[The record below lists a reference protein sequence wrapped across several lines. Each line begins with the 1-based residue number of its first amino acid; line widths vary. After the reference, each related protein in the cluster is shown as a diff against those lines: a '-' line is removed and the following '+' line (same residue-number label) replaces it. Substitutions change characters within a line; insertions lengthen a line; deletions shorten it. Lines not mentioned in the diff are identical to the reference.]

1 MVKIKLVGIA
11 GSISEQ
17 SYNRELLYYIQ
28 HSFKDLFDFEVLD
41 IKDLPLFNQDHLE
54 VLESFEFQEIQKKI
68 EAADGVVI
76 ATPEHNRTVPAPLK
90 SLLEWLSFKIHPL
103 KAKPVKIMGAS
114 YLDQGT
120 SSAQMHLRQILESP
134 GIDALVLPGQEF
146 LLGNCQSA
154 FDKVGNIIDQ
164 KTAQYLRKSMEVFV
178 TYVLTLKPLNQ
189 SVSLNHE
196 FQMEEIWASQLLQV
210 LDRTSDDP
218 TRVYSQLQAIRP
230 IVEWYQSHSVDN
242 QQL

>member
-1 MVKIKLVGIA
+1 
-11 GSISEQ
+11 
-17 SYNRELLYYIQ
+17 
-28 HSFKDLFDFEVLD
+28 
-41 IKDLPLFNQDHLE
+41 
-54 VLESFEFQEIQKKI
+54 
-68 EAADGVVI
+68 
-76 ATPEHNRTVPAPLK
+76 
-90 SLLEWLSFKIHPL
+90 
-103 KAKPVKIMGAS
+103 
-114 YLDQGT
+114 
-120 SSAQMHLRQILESP
+120 MHLRQILESP

-154 FDKVGNIIDQ
+154 FDKDGNIIDQ

-178 TYVLTLKPLNQ
+178 TYVFTLKPLSQ

-242 QQL
+242 Q